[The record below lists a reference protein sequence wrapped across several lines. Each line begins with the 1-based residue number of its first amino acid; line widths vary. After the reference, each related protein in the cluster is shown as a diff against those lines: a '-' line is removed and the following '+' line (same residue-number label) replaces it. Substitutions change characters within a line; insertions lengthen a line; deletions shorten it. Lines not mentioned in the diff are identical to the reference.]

1 MTKQGIIRS
10 VLVMLLSVLFVTVL
24 SFLLMRLSP
33 VDPATAY
40 VMRNSPIVTAE
51 QIEEARVML
60 GMDKPIYVQYFT
72 WLKDALQGNM
82 GISLSTG
89 EPVFKLLQNAIPV
102 SLTVVSLSTL
112 FMIVGVIVIGIL
124 QYLIQQS
131 VTGKLIRALC
141 IAGVSIPPFFL
152 AIIFIRYFAHNLSIL
167 SITGNQGLMKYL
179 PSALCLSVAGIAFY
193 SQMLAARLTEEIQS
207 DYVFFSKCRGLSDLR
222 LVFFHALPAAV
233 VDLISNFAQMIGL
246 TLAAATIVERVF
258 SLPGF
263 GNLIIDSV
271 VQRDAP
277 VTHASVLFLA
287 IVLVLLNFVA
297 VSIQSF
303 FQRNIEAKE
312 NGI

>member
-207 DYVFFSKCRGLSDLR
+207 DYVFFFK
-222 LVFFHALPAAV
+222 
-233 VDLISNFAQMIGL
+233 M
-246 TLAAATIVERVF
+246 
-258 SLPGF
+258 
-263 GNLIIDSV
+263 
-271 VQRDAP
+271 
-277 VTHASVLFLA
+277 
-287 IVLVLLNFVA
+287 
-297 VSIQSF
+297 
-303 FQRNIEAKE
+303 
-312 NGI
+312 